1 MNARHAS
8 RSIASSTLHR
18 TEHAPPHGHAVSVAV
33 AYNTFDVAALGAAM
47 TITMIVAGDYTVIV
61 LAQEQVLDFD
71 APANFQ

>member
-1 MNARHAS
+1 
-8 RSIASSTLHR
+8 
-18 TEHAPPHGHAVSVAV
+18 
-33 AYNTFDVAALGAAM
+33 M